1 MTVERRPMP
10 GAMGA
15 RPADARVVRKPID
28 YLILGVTILLMLFG
42 LVMVFSASFYKSQS
56 LGGEGSYFLVKQLFG
71 AGIGILAL
79 VVACNIP
86 YRFYGKAVVP
96 FFLMLLS
103 VALLVVV
110 LFVDKK
116 NEVNRFLTIGSV
128 QFQPSEIARF
138 SLIVFISWWIS
149 GHAADIREKNLKK
162 FLTRG
167 IGVPLCATA
176 ILTSLILLGRNLS
189 MAFSTLLIAVVLLL
203 VAGINWKRFAVMFAA
218 CGAFGLIFSLTE
230 AYRYRR
236 LLIFLDP
243 WKDPVKDGY
252 QLVQSLYALGSGG
265 LFGVGLGNSRQKLLY
280 LPYAESDFILSIV
293 GEELGFVGL
302 ALLML
307 LFWVLVWRGLLAAA
321 KAPDNFGMLMA
332 SGITSL
338 IGVQFLINVLV
349 VTSSMPPTGV
359 PLPFI
364 SAGNTSL
371 VVFMT
376 AVGILLNISRHQLR
390 T

>member
-10 GAMGA
+10 AGMGA
-15 RPADARVVRKPID
+15 RPEARAVRGPID
-28 YLILGVTILLMLFG
+28 YLILGVTILLTLFG
-42 LVMVFSASFYKSQS
+42 LVMVFSASFYKSQAQ
-56 LGGEGSYFLVKQLFG
+56 GGEGSYYLVKQLFG

-86 YRFYGKAVVP
+86 YRFYGKPVVP
-96 FFLMLLS
+96 FFLMMLS
-103 VALLVVV
+103 AVLLVIV
-110 LFVDKK
+110 LFADKK

-149 GHAADIREKNLKK
+149 GHTADIREKNLKK

-176 ILTSLILLGRNLS
+176 VITSLILLGRNLS
-189 MAFSTLLIAVVLLL
+189 MAVSTLLIAVVLLL
-203 VAGINWKRFAVMFAA
+203 VAGVNWKRFAVMLTA
-218 CGAFGLIFSLTE
+218 CGAFGLIFTVTE
-230 AYRYRR
+230 AYRAKR
-236 LLIFLDP
+236 LFIFLDP
-243 WKDPVKDGY
+243 WKDAAKDGY
-252 QLVQSLYALGSGG
+252 QIIQSLYSLGSGG

-293 GEELGFVGL
+293 GEELGFVGM
-302 ALLML
+302 ALLLL
-307 LFWVLVWRGLLAAA
+307 LFWVLIWRGLLVAS

-332 SGITSL
+332 AGITSL
-338 IGVQFLINVLV
+338 IGVQVLINVLV

-364 SAGNTSL
+364 SHGSTSL

-376 AVGILLNISRHQLR
+376 AVGILLNISRRQLR